1 LSVKFTPISIV
12 LFFAIS
18 FFACDKKEPVAP
30 QNSPP
35 ILSHLAV
42 PDTIDIGSGEND
54 IISVQCDDPD
64 GLADVDSVFYQILYQ
79 NGSVRTT
86 GVLFDDG
93 DYANHGDIT
102 PKNGKYAARIGQS
115 LAPGNYRLKVG
126 AADKSGER
134 SNELESEFFAR
145 KAVVNNSP
153 VLTEI
158 FVSDTV
164 FVDEAAPFII
174 QVKAVD
180 PDPDDAVARVTFQI
194 LDPTFT
200 EVLISGDLYDDGTH
214 GDTAAGDSIFSVEIT
229 SAFASWRFGN
239 FNLYVQGFDK
249 SSKGSI
255 SLYKSIPWGK
265 KQLGEPPI
273 ISDLSAPD
281 TLKLPADS
289 LHVVQFVLSV
299 KADDPD
305 NPHDVKEVFFDT
317 YKPDGTIS
325 KSSPLQMY
333 DNGASGDAVA
343 GDQVYSLRAFLVYN
357 NDVGNYRFEF
367 QARDYSDLLS
377 NKITHIITVIK

>member
-1 LSVKFTPISIV
+1 
-12 LFFAIS
+12 
-18 FFACDKKEPVAP
+18 
-30 QNSPP
+30 
-35 ILSHLAV
+35 
-42 PDTIDIGSGEND
+42 
-54 IISVQCDDPD
+54 
-64 GLADVDSVFYQILYQ
+64 
-79 NGSVRTT
+79 
-86 GVLFDDG
+86 
-93 DYANHGDIT
+93 
-102 PKNGKYAARIGQS
+102 PKNGKYAARISQS

-126 AADKSGER
+126 AADKSGEL

-145 KAVVNNSP
+145 EAVVNNAP
-153 VLTEI
+153 VVTEI
-158 FVSDTV
+158 FISDTA
-164 FVDEAAPFII
+164 FVDQETPFVI

-180 PDPDDAVARVTFQI
+180 PDPEDAVVRVSFQI

-200 EVLISGDLYDDGTH
+200 EELISGDLYDDGSH
-214 GDTAAGDSIFSVEIT
+214 GDAAAGDSIFSVEIT

-239 FNLYVQGFDK
+239 FNLYVQAVDNSGK
-249 SSKGSI
+249 SSL

-265 KQLGEPPI
+265 KQLGEAPV
-273 ISDLSAPD
+273 ISELGAPD

-289 LHVVQFVLSV
+289 MHVVIFVLSV

-305 NPHDVKEVFFDT
+305 NPNDVKEVFFNT

-343 GDQVYSLRAFLVYN
+343 GDQIYSLRAFLVYS
-357 NDVGNYRFEF
+357 NDVGDYRFEF